1 MTVSSGDFTL
11 IYQRRPLTSNNC
23 TMSLAGMRLPWP
35 SVAFE
40 IPDWY
45 RLYVAVIHLQT
56 LALCTP
62 VPLGIPRK
70 ILRLLP
76 VDHGGKEERGFFRRL
91 SSFIL
96 FFIQSRTVPEH
107 RFDMV
112 MVS

>member
-1 MTVSSGDFTL
+1 
-11 IYQRRPLTSNNC
+11 
-23 TMSLAGMRLPWP
+23 MSLAGMRLPWP

-76 VDHGGKEERGFFRRL
+76 VDHEGKEERGFFGRL